1 MNISGKIENQRGA
14 TLLEAMIAIVILTI
28 GIFAAMSMQVRA
40 IGASSSA
47 LNRTDANNVALSL
60 LETFKGIDFN
70 NSNLTQTTASP
81 DALVRG
87 DGDDTTFTAA
97 TFPEMQALIQQPAG
111 SAAGTIIDQAG
122 ITYQL
127 SWDVQDIVLTGG
139 GTHKTIRVY
148 MTWNSLMGTNSLE
161 MTTIKYNNISM

>member
-1 MNISGKIENQRGA
+1 MNISGKIKNQNGA
-14 TLLEAMIAIVILTI
+14 TLLEAMIAIFILTI
-28 GIFAAMSMQVRA
+28 GIFAAMSMQINA

-47 LNRTDANNVALSL
+47 LNRTDANNVVLSL
-60 LETFKGIDFN
+60 LETFKRIDFDN
-70 NSNLTQTTASP
+70 PNLAQTTASP
-81 DALVRG
+81 GALVRG

-111 SAAGTIIDQAG
+111 AVAGTIIDQAG

-127 SWDVQDIVLTGG
+127 SWDVQDIVLAGG

-148 MTWNSLMGTNSLE
+148 MTWNSLMGPNSLE
-161 MTTIKYNNISM
+161 MTTIKYNNISL